1 MAPSAALVHGPQV
14 ARMGELGQRS
24 HGPGWSWW
32 SATAAC
38 GQWASASSVDE
49 WARSTSR
56 RHGHTG
62 VASTTL
68 TFVPVDTTRSRR
80 KPAPANSSANSASV
94 RSRPQVIAIMLRSLS
109 TRSRCSGP
117 TRSGS
122 TRSTTTSS
130 DPPNGCLQP
139 EFERLLKCGRRGT
152 SSGVNIRVSNGSFDP
167 SKYDELVALT
177 EDVAARMKNLP
188 GFVSY
193 HGTTISALGSTYTT
207 KTDGQATGG
216 AYSLMEEELWGDPT
230 PLHRHGRE
238 EEAFYVMSGRLAVWA
253 DGTETIAEPGAFV
266 LIPRGVAH
274 AARRIGDDPARMLT
288 LISPAGLQRFFE
300 SVVREGEEQLLAQ
313 PDRLIALANE
323 FGSEILGDYP
333 RSFD

>member
-1 MAPSAALVHGPQV
+1 VY
-14 ARMGELGQRS
+14 
-24 HGPGWSWW
+24 
-32 SATAAC
+32 
-38 GQWASASSVDE
+38 
-49 WARSTSR
+49 
-56 RHGHTG
+56 
-62 VASTTL
+62 
-68 TFVPVDTTRSRR
+68 
-80 KPAPANSSANSASV
+80 
-94 RSRPQVIAIMLRSLS
+94 
-109 TRSRCSGP
+109 
-117 TRSGS
+117 
-122 TRSTTTSS
+122 
-130 DPPNGCLQP
+130 
-139 EFERLLKCGRRGT
+139 
-152 SSGVNIRVSNGSFDP
+152 IRVSNGSFDP

-274 AARRIGDDPARMLT
+274 AARRIGDSVQPLRRFSSGGRIAPLHRERRVRTGKPGM
-288 LISPAGLQRFFE
+288 SPMDWWGL
-300 SVVREGEEQLLAQ
+300 G
-313 PDRLIALANE
+313 
-323 FGSEILGDYP
+323 
-333 RSFD
+333 